1 MPAMLEMR
9 IIFTQLP
16 SDLQATLI
24 ADSAREQACQLS
36 VAIRWIENGGPRTHK
51 SSELKASKSAVTHN
65 RIGKKW

>member
-24 ADSAREQACQLS
+24 ADAREQACQLS
-36 VAIRWIENGGPRTHK
+36 VAIR
-51 SSELKASKSAVTHN
+51 
-65 RIGKKW
+65 